1 MNSLRFS
8 AHHFELKRCAIAGS
22 HNQPCTFLAENF
34 RREVRG
40 AHCHPDTSFTAR
52 DATNEIFAVFIGA
65 TLTTNARQRKRLRTL
80 RDVMTHDV
88 LHKCIVVNFA
98 HRVSLHQ

>member
-8 AHHFELKRCAIAGS
+8 AHHFGLKQCALAGS
-22 HNQPCTFLAENF
+22 LNQPCTFLAKNF
-34 RREVRG
+34 RREVR
-40 AHCHPDTSFTAR
+40 DTHNHSDASFIASDT
-52 DATNEIFAVFIGA
+52 TNKSFAVFIGA
-65 TLTTNARQRKRLRTL
+65 TLTTNMRQRKHLRTL

-98 HRVSLHQ
+98 HNVSLHR